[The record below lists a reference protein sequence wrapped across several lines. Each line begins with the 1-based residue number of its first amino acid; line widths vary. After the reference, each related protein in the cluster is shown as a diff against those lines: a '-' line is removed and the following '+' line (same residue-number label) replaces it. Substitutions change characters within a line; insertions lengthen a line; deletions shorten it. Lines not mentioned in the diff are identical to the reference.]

1 MKCANDKYIIEDYI
15 MILENYLLWQYGDLY
30 SYFPEGTFLHLSMS
44 LKSFIYD
51 YLLYV

>member
-15 MILENYLLWQYGDLY
+15 MILENYLLWQYGDLFFC
-30 SYFPEGTFLHLSMS
+30 FPKDTFQYLSMA

-51 YLLYV
+51 ALFYF